1 MVYVSLII
9 IIIGVISVS
18 AMVML
23 SSISN
28 NKLSKLS
35 MNQRIKIDNISL
47 IVFGL
52 LTVIFIIGI
61 LSSFHIFDRTY
72 FDNRYDYRYRYETS
86 EGELISGEFDEYKNV
101 SKINLDDTNLYIMA
115 FRERDTTGL
124 PINVYYKI
132 KVDSKTDY
140 NYEVF
145 CNGTTYMK
153 MYSSSTGV
161 HVMNNDELSLFCNEG
176 DTIQVKLINSNTT
189 TYEQVEFEYNLAF
202 EGFKTIPNIRSINEL
217 YPLVM
222 IFVFIIFLYL
232 IYKKVNFVIINK
244 KYSGNSR
251 PIISKVV
258 MALIT
263 ITVLITMIILADHDD
278 KLNNTNTLSEN
289 DVYLQQTI
297 ESEYGDIDIKYN
309 YMTDT
314 LYFRT
319 DNIQSGLD
327 LLFNE
332 TRYVSLIDI
341 NFELLDEFTDGWYI
355 IENTE
360 NYNDLEIIIYDNDT
374 ILFSKDISLLHPYYE
389 WYLSLIF

>member
-9 IIIGVISVS
+9 IIMAVISVS
-18 AMVML
+18 AMVVL

-28 NKLSKLS
+28 SKLSKLS
-35 MNQRIKIDNISL
+35 IKQRIKIDNISL
-47 IVFGL
+47 MVFGI

-61 LSSFHIFDRTY
+61 LSSFHVFDRTY

-86 EGELISGEFDEYKNV
+86 EGELFSGEFDEYKNV

-115 FRERDTTGL
+115 FRERDTIGL

-140 NYEVF
+140 NYEVL

-153 MYSSSTGV
+153 IYSSSTGL

-176 DTIQVKLINSNTT
+176 DSIQVKLINSNTT
-189 TYEQVEFEYNLAF
+189 MYEQVEFEYSMAF

-222 IFVFIIFLYL
+222 IFVFILFLFL

-244 KYSGNSR
+244 KYPGISR
-251 PIISKVV
+251 PIISKIV
-258 MALIT
+258 MVLIT
-263 ITVLITMIILADHDD
+263 IIVLITMIVLADHDD
-278 KLNNTNTLSEN
+278 MLNNTNRLNEN
-289 DVYLQQTI
+289 DVYLQQKI

-319 DNIQSGLD
+319 DNIQTGLD
-327 LLFNE
+327 LLFDE
-332 TRYVSLIDI
+332 VRYVSLKDT
-341 NFELLDEFTDGWYI
+341 NFETLSDITEGWYI

-360 NYNDLEIIIYDNDT
+360 NYNNLKIIIYDDNT
-374 ILFSKDISLLHPYYE
+374 IVFSEEVSLLHPYYE
-389 WYLSLIF
+389 WYLS